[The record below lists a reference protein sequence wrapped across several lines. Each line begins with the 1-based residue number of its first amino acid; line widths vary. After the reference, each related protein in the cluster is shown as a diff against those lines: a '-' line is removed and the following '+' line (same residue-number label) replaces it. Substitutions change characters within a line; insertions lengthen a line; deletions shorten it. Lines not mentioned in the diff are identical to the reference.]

1 MGRVEKGRELAS
13 RRSRKHKLKQLREK
27 FAKAKDDSEKEAI
40 KEKVRRISPFV
51 VLEESA

>member
-13 RRSRKHKLKQLREK
+13 RRSRKAKLKKLRVK
-27 FAKAKDDSEKEAI
+27 FAKAKDASEKEQI
-40 KEKVRRISPFV
+40 QEKVRKISPFT

>member
-1 MGRVEKGRELAS
+1 MGRVEKGRELAQ

-27 FAKAKDDSEKEAI
+27 FAKAKDETEKDAI
-40 KEKVRRISPFV
+40 KEKVRKISPFI